1 LAAEESKGEH
11 PSLKIMKPSH
21 LRTSAATARVVASTV
36 ANPSPMAAASTNQNN
51 NLKFSKFSAPFGERF
66 GPGGR
71 QSVSG
76 ITATVFGS
84 YGFLGRYVCSEL
96 GNLWP
101 CAAIYL

>member
-1 LAAEESKGEH
+1 
-11 PSLKIMKPSH
+11 MKPSH
-21 LRTSAATARVVASTV
+21 LRTSAASATARVVTSSTA
-36 ANPSPMAAASTNQNN
+36 ANTPSPFPRGGATNNQ
-51 NLKFSKFSAPFGERF
+51 LKFSKFAAPFGERY

-96 GNLWP
+96 GERYNLSLVP
-101 CAAIYL
+101 SSP